1 MSDKEKGVIE
11 TQALEGG
18 AAEDAESLIE
28 FPCRYQIKA
37 MGRDSEEFHSAVC
50 AIVDEHAPGTPDE
63 AYSHQKSSKGKF
75 VSVSVEVDVDSREH
89 LEKIYGALKD
99 SSHVLYLL

>member
-1 MSDKEKGVIE
+1 MSDKDEIIE
-11 TQALEGG
+11 TQAVTDEVP
-18 AAEDAESLIE
+18 EDAESLIE
-28 FPCRYQIKA
+28 FPCEYQIKA
-37 MGRDSEEFHSAVC
+37 MGKDNDEFHSAVC
-50 AIVDEHAPGTPDE
+50 AIVDEHAPGTPED

-75 VSVSVEVDVDSREH
+75 VSVSVKVNVDSREH